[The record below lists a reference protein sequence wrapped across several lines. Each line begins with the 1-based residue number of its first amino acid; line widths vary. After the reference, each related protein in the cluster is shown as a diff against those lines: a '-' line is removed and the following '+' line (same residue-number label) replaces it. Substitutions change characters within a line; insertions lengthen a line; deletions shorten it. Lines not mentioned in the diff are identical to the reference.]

1 MQVAARPAAALP
13 TPLTDDEFA
22 ASMARFAPFERA
34 PAVAVAVSGGRDS
47 MCLALLAANWAAR
60 QGGEMVALTVDHG
73 LRADSAAEARQ
84 VGDWLRIR
92 GIRHHILHWPGPYPT
107 SGIQAA
113 ARRARYRLLTDDCVA
128 QGILH
133 LLVGHHREDQGETV
147 VIRRESSSG
156 RDGLAGMAAVSE
168 QNNLRLLRPLLDAP
182 RERLSATLNALG
194 QSWID
199 DPSNEN
205 PAMARGRLR
214 LGVDETSLP
223 EVLATANASADARI
237 SAEGETACLAARALR
252 FHPAGFITI
261 DRAVLATGALEIIE
275 RVLARAVMAVA
286 GRSYPPR
293 SVRTRRLGQ
302 ILASG
307 DAFSGHTLAGCRL
320 VGRENAIHVCR
331 EAARIGPA
339 IELIA
344 GTTAVWDNRF
354 TVSVTKNLGENAKLA
369 ALTAKGWKQIV
380 AADPGLRNTDI
391 PYAARTV
398 LPALWRGEVVSNVP
412 HLGYVNQRKPLVT
425 NGLALKWRPPLAVA
439 PARFGKV

>member
-1 MQVAARPAAALP
+1 
-13 TPLTDDEFA
+13 
-22 ASMARFAPFERA
+22 MARFAPFERA
-34 PAVAVAVSGGRDS
+34 PTVAVAVSGGRDS
-47 MCLALLAANWAAR
+47 LCLALLAGRWAAHR
-60 QGGEMVALTVDHG
+60 GGEVAALTIDHG
-73 LRADSAAEARQ
+73 LRADSATEARQ
-84 VGDWLRIR
+84 VGEWLRPH
-92 GIRHHILHWPGPYPT
+92 GIRHHILRWPGPYPT

-113 ARRARYRLLTDDCVA
+113 ARQARYRLLTDYCVA
-128 QGILH
+128 QAILH
-133 LLVGHHREDQGETV
+133 LLVGHHRDDQGETV
-147 VIRRESSSG
+147 LIRRESSSG
-156 RDGLAGMAAVSE
+156 RDGLAAMAGVGE
-168 QNNLRLLRPLLDAP
+168 HNHLRLLRPLLDAP

-205 PAMARGRLR
+205 PDMARGRLR
-214 LGVDETSLP
+214 LCGVETSLS
-223 EVLATANASADARI
+223 EALVTANASADARI
-237 SAEGETACLAARALR
+237 LAEGETAALAARALR

-261 DRAVLATGALEIIE
+261 DHAVLAAGASEIIE

-293 SVRTRRLGQ
+293 SVRTKRLAQ
-302 ILASG
+302 IIASG

-320 VGRENAIHVCR
+320 VGHENAIHVCR

-339 IELIA
+339 IELIS

-354 TVSVTKNLGENAKLA
+354 KVSVTKNLGGDARLA

-380 AADPGLRNTDI
+380 AADPQLRNTPI

-398 LPALWRGEVVSNVP
+398 LPALWWGEMVSNVP

-425 NGLALKWRPPLAVA
+425 KGLELKWRPPLAVA
-439 PARFGKV
+439 PVRFGKV